1 MQHNIITLNYID
13 SKQSEGVS
21 AVIQGG
27 KTGVLM
33 AFTTMEK
40 NPNKNFM
47 SKCLQQMTHSEHV
60 RQ

>member
-1 MQHNIITLNYID
+1 MPGPEVKMQHNIITLNYID

-40 NPNKNFM
+40 KPKQEF
-47 SKCLQQMTHSEHV
+47 HV
-60 RQ
+60 